1 MRSVLS
7 TTAVLLVLIAV
18 PAGAQDAE
26 NAVKLR
32 LAQSYERAG
41 DWERAVPIYESLL
54 QSDPRNIVY
63 YDALRRGYLQL
74 KDYEKAIGL
83 IESRLMAEKDS
94 PHLLSALG
102 GAYYLMGD
110 EHRADSL
117 WQTVI
122 RRDSKN
128 PSVYR
133 LIAGQLMEYRLY
145 DRAIDVFLQARR
157 ETGDPHLFL
166 ADLANLY
173 GAFQQYDRATEEFV
187 QLLILQPRQLND
199 IQSRMSMV
207 LSRPGSIPAAREVI
221 RRSLEHHGDLV
232 PLRQLYA
239 WVLMEDGAYREA
251 LEQYRQ
257 IDRLAGGR
265 GTEMLK
271 FARRALDEGQ
281 YQIAAA
287 AFQDALDAGPPA
299 NILPEIR
306 FGQARAVEE
315 GAAIGDSAR
324 VASDQAG
331 QAGAIPES
339 AFSAGRALALYLTVA
354 QEFPATTQAAQAWFR
369 IGLLRR
375 DRIRDLDGA
384 LTAFE
389 QAASST
395 RGSALADEARLEL
408 VEVHIAGND
417 LEAAKRACAPLASS
431 RFPSVRERALFR
443 MAELEYF
450 TANFDSAVSI
460 LGPLSEQTG
469 TDLANDA
476 LRLLYF
482 IEENRT
488 GDPAPLRAFSR
499 GALLERQG
507 RLSEALDVFQGIVTQ
522 HASALLAD
530 DATLRI
536 GILQAGLRRY
546 DEALTTLLGLAREPR
561 GGILRDRA
569 LLTAGEICET
579 RLAQPVRAAELYEEL
594 LSRFPSSIHAEE
606 ARKRVRVLRGDAL

>member
-1 MRSVLS
+1 MRTGITPIVF
-7 TTAVLLVLIAV
+7 LLVLTAGV
-18 PAGAQDAE
+18 PAGAQESEDV
-26 NAVKLR
+26 VKLR
-32 LAQSYERAG
+32 LAQGFERSG

-74 KDYEKAIGL
+74 KEYQKAIGL
-83 IESRLMAEKDS
+83 IEHRRMAERDG
-94 PHLLSALG
+94 PHLVSTLG
-102 GAYYLMGD
+102 GVYYLMGD
-110 EHRADSL
+110 ERRADSL

-122 RRDSKN
+122 RSDPKN

-133 LIAGQLMEYRLY
+133 LIASQLMEYRLY
-145 DRAIDVFLQARR
+145 DRAIDVFLQARK

-199 IQSRMSMV
+199 VQSRMAMI
-207 LSRPGSIPAAREVI
+207 LTRPGSVPAAREVI
-221 RRSLEHHGDLV
+221 HRSLERHADLV

-239 WVLMEDGAYREA
+239 WVLMEDRAYREA
-251 LEQYRQ
+251 LVQYRQ

-265 GTEMLK
+265 GAELVK
-271 FARRALDEGQ
+271 FAQRALEEGQ

-287 AFQDALDAGPPA
+287 AFQDALDAGPPS
-299 NILPEIR
+299 NVLPVIKL
-306 FGQARAVEE
+306 GQARAVEE
-315 GAAIGDSAR
+315 GAVIGDSAKI
-324 VASDQAG
+324 SSG
-331 QAGAIPES
+331 QAGTVPES
-339 AFSAGRALALYLTVA
+339 PLSAGRALSLYLSVA
-354 QEFPATTQAAQAWFR
+354 QAYPGTAQAAQAWFR

-389 QAASST
+389 QAASAAQGST
-395 RGSALADEARLEL
+395 LSEEARLEL
-408 VEVHIAGND
+408 AEVHIAGND
-417 LEAAKRACAPLASS
+417 LEAAKHVCRPLASS

-450 TANFDSAVSI
+450 TANFDSALSI
-460 LGPLSEQTG
+460 LSGLSERAG

-488 GDPAPLRAFSR
+488 VGPEPLQAFSV
-499 GALLERQG
+499 GELLERQG
-507 RLSEALDVFQGIVTQ
+507 RLPEALEVFRGIVARHT
-522 HASALLAD
+522 SALLVD
-530 DATLRI
+530 DAAFRI
-536 GILQAGLRRY
+536 GIIQTGLQRY
-546 DEALTTLLGLAREPR
+546 DEALTTLLTLAREPR
-561 GGILRDRA
+561 SGILRDRA
-569 LLTAGEICET
+569 LLKAGEICEV
-579 RLAQPVRAAELYEEL
+579 RLAQPARAVELYEEL
-594 LSRFPSSIHAEE
+594 LSRFPGSIHAEE
-606 ARKRVRVLRGDAL
+606 ARRRVRVLRGDAL